1 MRFFNYL
8 QNNLIANY
16 RGRFAPSPT
25 GELHFGS
32 LIALLGSYLTAK
44 KNQGV
49 WLIRIEDIDS
59 TRCKKIYSEKI
70 LKLISAYGLVSDE
83 KIRIQSEHLDDY
95 EQALKLLEKQLY
107 YCHCN
112 RKERNFCLCSKKNY
126 SEGVL
131 RLRLENQEINFN
143 DELLGFKS
151 YELKNY
157 PDPILKRKNGDF
169 AYLLASLVDDEIQGI
184 SDVVRGSDLLELT
197 PLQIFIQKKL
207 RIKTPNYLHLPL
219 ALDEKGRKLSKQ
231 NHATALKI
239 ENASLD
245 FLKALEFLGFT
256 ITEKD
261 LKRNPQE
268 LLKEVLKL

>member
-107 YCHCN
+107 YKH
-112 RKERNFCLCSKKNY
+112 FH
-126 SEGVL
+126 GV
-131 RLRLENQEINFN
+131 
-143 DELLGFKS
+143 
-151 YELKNY
+151 Y
-157 PDPILKRKNGDF
+157 
-169 AYLLASLVDDEIQGI
+169 
-184 SDVVRGSDLLELT
+184 
-197 PLQIFIQKKL
+197 
-207 RIKTPNYLHLPL
+207 
-219 ALDEKGRKLSKQ
+219 
-231 NHATALKI
+231 
-239 ENASLD
+239 
-245 FLKALEFLGFT
+245 
-256 ITEKD
+256 TEK
-261 LKRNPQE
+261 QI
-268 LLKEVLKL
+268 